1 MKGEQDMERLDT
13 AKKSVKMEM
22 CCVLWTK
29 GLENGHTCG
38 VEWNELVR
46 GKGGLVGGGIK

>member
-1 MKGEQDMERLDT
+1 MEKLDT
-13 AKKSVKMEM
+13 TKKSVKMEM

-46 GKGGLVGGGIK
+46 GKGGVGGWRH